1 MIVEP
6 GAFRTDWQDSS
17 MLLHEVGPDYDQTV
31 GAINRYR
38 DANNGTQPGDPRRG
52 AGVIID
58 ALRSGTPPRRLLLGA
73 EAVSMTQRAEVVRA
87 AETVTWADVSARADF
102 PAVAG

>member
-1 MIVEP
+1 
-6 GAFRTDWQDSS
+6 

-87 AETVTWADVSARADF
+87 AETVTRADVSARADF